1 MGGAALIGARLRS
14 RALGEVPHSPPIPAE
29 IAWTNSVS
37 AIVAKRSIRPRSLR
51 VPHRSRFRR
60 EVLRTGDYRA
70 VSGFVVGFV
79 RPGHRHRV
87 AQGDQRYQHEDG
99 EFHGWDHSTDE
110 ARHFHKNVLPGRRC
124 LRRTGPALE
133 QAGWQKVEGWC
144 VERRRSSIPPDPL
157 SLLHLVAP
165 CTTAG
170 TYLSANCSPCVS
182 GVPDASGRPLANITI
197 CRGVFRA
204 RLIWIAALLFRRRF
218 QELMGRAQYGCI

>member
-1 MGGAALIGARLRS
+1 M
-14 RALGEVPHSPPIPAE
+14 GEVPPSPPIPAE

-124 LRRTGPALE
+124 LRRAGPALGASGLAKGGGMVRRARAQFDPARPAE
-133 QAGWQKVEGWC
+133 PFAP
-144 VERRRSSIPPDPL
+144 RRSLHNGRDVSERE
-157 SLLHLVAP
+157 LLAM
-165 CTTAG
+165 CF
-170 TYLSANCSPCVS
+170 
-182 GVPDASGRPLANITI
+182 GRS
-197 CRGVFRA
+197 
-204 RLIWIAALLFRRRF
+204 
-218 QELMGRAQYGCI
+218 

>member
-1 MGGAALIGARLRS
+1 MVVVRTPRRCVCIGACGEHQCHSGKCCTSEHSHIDLPAASFDGFLSMGRFNYTACIGVVLNGGAALIGARLRS

-37 AIVAKRSIRPRSLR
+37 AIVAKGSIRPRSLR

-87 AQGDQRYQHEDG
+87 AQGDQRYQHKDG

-124 LRRTGPALE
+124 LRRAGPALE
-133 QAGWQKVEGWC
+133 QAGRQKVEGW
-144 VERRRSSIPPDPL
+144 
-157 SLLHLVAP
+157 
-165 CTTAG
+165 
-170 TYLSANCSPCVS
+170 
-182 GVPDASGRPLANITI
+182 
-197 CRGVFRA
+197 
-204 RLIWIAALLFRRRF
+204 
-218 QELMGRAQYGCI
+218 